1 MRYLFAGWGFQAGA
15 LPRSFESCWTQAHQR
30 LESADSAPCRWTFAL
45 LASKSQTSA
54 ARALQDWA
62 RQIPGHIDWKTCAES
77 EIAHIATPSHSA
89 RLQQRFATGS
99 VAEALALQAGAAL
112 THRRLLVLR
121 TVSADRRATLAIAGL
136 PLPTPFIPGVLP

>member
-15 LPRSFESCWTQAHQR
+15 LPQSFESCWSQATQR
-30 LESADSAPCRWTFAL
+30 LGGTDSAPCRWTFAL
-45 LASKSQTSA
+45 LATRSQTSA

-62 RQIPGHIDWKTCAES
+62 SQIPGHIDWKSCAES
-77 EIAHIATPSHSA
+77 AIAHIDTPSHSA

-99 VAEALALQAGAAL
+99 VAEALALHAGAVLA
-112 THRRLLVLR
+112 HSRLLVLR

>member
-15 LPRSFESCWTQAHQR
+15 LPQSFESCWSQACQR
-30 LESADSAPCRWTFAL
+30 LGGADSAPCRWTFAL
-45 LASKSQTSA
+45 LASRSQTSA
-54 ARALQDWA
+54 ARALLDWA
-62 RQIPGHIDWKTCAES
+62 SQIPGHIDWKTCAEN

-99 VAEALALQAGAAL
+99 VSEALALQAGAGLA
-112 THRRLLVLR
+112 HSRLLVLR

-136 PLPTPFIPGVLP
+136 PLPTSLIPGVFP

>member
-15 LPRSFESCWTQAHQR
+15 LPQSFESCWTQACQR
-30 LESADSAPCRWTFAL
+30 LESGDSTPCHWTFAL
-45 LASKSQTSA
+45 LSTRSQTSA

-62 RQIPGHIDWKTCAES
+62 SRIPGHIDWKTCAES
-77 EIAHIATPSHSA
+77 AIAHIATPSHSA

-99 VAEALALQAGAAL
+99 VSEALALQAGAGL
-112 THRRLLVLR
+112 THSRLLVLR

-136 PLPTPFIPGVLP
+136 PLPTSLIPGVFP

>member
-15 LPRSFESCWTQAHQR
+15 LPQSFESCWTQACQR
-30 LESADSAPCRWTFAL
+30 LGGVDSTPCHWTFAL
-45 LASKSQTSA
+45 LSTRSQTSA

-62 RQIPGHIDWKTCAES
+62 QQKLAQIDWQSCADS
-77 EIAHIATPSHSA
+77 AIAHIATPSHSP

-112 THRRLLVLR
+112 AHSQLLVLR